1 MLGASRKHA
10 HEQNRI
16 LIVGSKA
23 KAKAKVTTT
32 GKVDTGEAAGGN
44 PTHVLELSVVP
55 EGGSAS
61 EVQLKQIIPST
72 MLCSSGDGTAT
83 NAAKRGSGTGR

>member
-23 KAKAKVTTT
+23 KAKVTTI